1 MKDFTFGKY
10 SLSGG
15 IKYTADFMA
24 GAAGGFVGSRVGGV
38 YGAVAGRHLAKKYI
52 EEGAYLIYYGT
63 TTPYPTQSVSTQSPM
78 SSAAAEQV
86 MDDMLDAERRYNHDG
101 SYIDYIISNLV

>member
-15 IKYTADFMA
+15 IKYTADFLA

-38 YGAVAGRHLAKKYI
+38 YGAVAGRHLGKKYI
-52 EEGAYLIYYGT
+52 SQASYLLYYGT
-63 TTPYPTQSVSTQSPM
+63 TTPYPTQSQVTQSPM
-78 SSAAAEQV
+78 TEAQFESLIVDEQNK
-86 MDDMLDAERRYNHDG
+86 NHDG
-101 SYIDYIISNLV
+101 SYIDYLISSLV